1 MHGLRIIYSSC
12 IVCVAM
18 YGVHYFVQQGS
29 LPTVPYNVKH
39 SIHAWQR
46 RQQLIVVLVA
56 VQNFIKTVS
65 RISLCIWSA
74 PFKAD

>member
-39 SIHAWQR
+39 SIHAWQHVNYR
-46 RQQLIVVLVA
+46 EQHVYSVFVKRTLHNH
-56 VQNFIKTVS
+56 QNIAS
-65 RISLCIWSA
+65 N
-74 PFKAD
+74 

>member
-18 YGVHYFVQQGS
+18 YGVHCFVQQDS

-39 SIHAWQR
+39 SIHAWQHVNYR
-46 RQQLIVVLVA
+46 EQH
-56 VQNFIKTVS
+56 VQWNLQIKDTLGLGFLS
-65 RISLCIWSA
+65 
-74 PFKAD
+74 F